1 MKCRVLVLGHG
12 TLPEDILRTANMI
25 YGEIE
30 GITHIN
36 LPADQDMESYRAAI
50 DEVIRTNC
58 KEGILVIVDL
68 FKGSPF
74 LVASSVMKDYWDNNV
89 ELITGL
95 NLPMMLQ
102 ICNDIEDTSL
112 DELKKNALNVSKESI
127 IDFRETMNNMRR
139 GHK

>member
-1 MKCRVLVLGHG
+1 
-12 TLPEDILRTANMI
+12 MI